1 MAINTET
8 KHQYTRQSTA
18 YDFSL
23 FDTAQRKERPQKQEE
38 EQPKPE
44 LKMVQAS
51 AAKAGRPI
59 AVIFIA
65 ALFLAVFIMFLYSK
79 AQLSEINLK
88 VSEESAAYEQAQ
100 ILNTQLQNELNG
112 SVSIDNVEE
121 YAVKQLG
128 MQKVNNSQEKYVE
141 MNTGAMT
148 ETAKEDDKNIFE
160 VIFDWCS
167 DALEYLGF

>member
-65 ALFLAVFIMFLYSK
+65 ALFLAVLCFY
-79 AQLSEINLK
+79 
-88 VSEESAAYEQAQ
+88 
-100 ILNTQLQNELNG
+100 
-112 SVSIDNVEE
+112 
-121 YAVKQLG
+121 
-128 MQKVNNSQEKYVE
+128 
-141 MNTGAMT
+141 
-148 ETAKEDDKNIFE
+148 TARR
-160 VIFDWCS
+160 S
-167 DALEYLGF
+167 